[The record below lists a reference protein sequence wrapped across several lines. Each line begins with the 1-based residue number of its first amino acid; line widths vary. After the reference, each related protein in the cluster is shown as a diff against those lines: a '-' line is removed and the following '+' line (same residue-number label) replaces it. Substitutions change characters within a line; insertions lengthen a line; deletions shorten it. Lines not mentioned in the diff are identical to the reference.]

1 MFFRVDG
8 ADASSVVGRP
18 LIEPEAP
25 IDTNRC
31 AIVDFCTL
39 HAEKLSI
46 RIGGDLGLGP
56 TEVTLARAMPP
67 AGIGDIRRSDLT
79 LRPGEVRQGDFCR
92 SQTEITADPD
102 G

>member
-79 LRPGEVRQGDFCR
+79 LRPGEVRRRTMMHSGCQVLE
-92 SQTEITADPD
+92 QIL
-102 G
+102 